1 MVLQSSPAIASVWLP
16 SGHPLPRSRL
26 ISPPHTG
33 EGAQPSKC
41 SERTAEI
48 PEGEP
53 SLPTKRQKQHRADH
67 GKPPCS
73 PLIHIPCLPLSSLL
87 TLMHAALLSQTI
99 SITVSAHALF
109 LTEEQNLFSPSFPL
123 LFSHIP
129 LFLCDLFLSL
139 VLSSTPQRPAG
150 SVTKMWEVPN
160 NSFSKNT
167 QARS

>member
-1 MVLQSSPAIASVWLP
+1 MVLQSSPAIASAWLP

-33 EGAQPSKC
+33 QGAQPSKY
-41 SERTAEI
+41 SETTAEI

-53 SLPTKRQKQHRADH
+53 CLPAKRQKQHRADH

-73 PLIHIPCLPLSSLL
+73 PLIHISCLALSSLL
-87 TLMHAALLSQTI
+87 TLMYAALLSQTI
-99 SITVSAHALF
+99 STHALF

-129 LFLCDLFLSL
+129 LFLRDLFLSL

-160 NSFSKNT
+160 NSSSKNT
-167 QARS
+167 QTRS